1 MLIGVERQR
10 KYNKLTQIVNRQDE
24 VEQREDWE
32 NARQQ
37 DLDSEG

>member
-1 MLIGVERQR
+1 MPIGIERQR